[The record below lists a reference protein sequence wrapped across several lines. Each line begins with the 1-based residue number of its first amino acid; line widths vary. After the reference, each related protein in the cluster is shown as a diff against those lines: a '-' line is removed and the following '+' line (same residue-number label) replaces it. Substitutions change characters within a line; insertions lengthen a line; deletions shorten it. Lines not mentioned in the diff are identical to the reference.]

1 MKDDKDRVQLAC
13 EKLVEMVK
21 VKQESEG
28 LQTLRDLASAIQFYA
43 DEGVE
48 INEDHIGGYL
58 RKRKNGTYIFPNIE
72 KLKAIGLF
80 LGYELDEFYDL
91 LFESEPVKKAGRDL
105 IADTWQKI
113 QSLPKN
119 DKVNLHR
126 FLSEELYRE
135 LLF

>member
-1 MKDDKDRVQLAC
+1 MKDDKDRIQSAC
-13 EKLVEMVK
+13 EKMVEMIK
-21 VKQESEG
+21 AKQEFKG
-28 LQTLRDLASAIQFYA
+28 LQTYVELANAIQFYA
-43 DEGVE
+43 DGGVK

-58 RKRKNGTYIFPNIE
+58 RKRKDGTYIFPSIE

-91 LFESEPVKKAGRDL
+91 LFDSEPVKKAGRD
-105 IADTWQKI
+105 IITDTWQKI
-113 QSLPKN
+113 QSLSKN
-119 DKVNLHR
+119 DKISLHR